1 MLILG
6 IDSSGH
12 TASCA
17 LLRDGI
23 VLSEYSANIGL
34 THSQTLLPM
43 VAEIFSRTG
52 VEAKDLDG
60 IAVSAGPG
68 SFTGLRIGAST
79 AKGLALGY
87 GIPLIEV
94 STLLGLY
101 RNVSDLSGMCD
112 ISVGISTG
120 SNNTSSRFAESPDSR
135 LESSDTDTSIAASG
149 NSNSHIHSPENCLY
163 IHPIMDARRN
173 QVYTAAFLNGELVG
187 EEEAIGVS
195 ELIEHINSTGGRHL
209 FLGDAV
215 PVYKELLSEQL
226 TVPYCFAGPQ
236 NLLQR
241 ASSIALIGAEKL
253 EKGESVSGQDFR
265 LSYIRKPQAERER
278 EEAGLREFDITHDDP
293 DKLKKAK
300 TIDVL
305 AARNYKIGTDAG
317 YEDESLPE
325 NL

>member
-17 LLRDGI
+17 ILEDGV
-23 VLSEYSANIGL
+23 VLAEYSTNIGL

-43 VAEIFSRTG
+43 VAEIFSRTSK
-52 VEAKDLDG
+52 APKDLDA

-87 GIPLIEV
+87 NIPLIEV
-94 STLLGLY
+94 STLEALAH
-101 RNVSDLSGMCD
+101 NISD
-112 ISVGISTG
+112 
-120 SNNTSSRFAESPDSR
+120 
-135 LESSDTDTSIAASG
+135 AASLDT
-149 NSNSHIHSPENCLY
+149 IY
-163 IHPIMDARRN
+163 VHPIMDARRK
-173 QVYTAAFLNGELVG
+173 QVYTAAFLRGELVG
-187 EEEAIGVS
+187 AEEAVGID
-195 ELIEHINSTGGRHL
+195 ELVTRINDFGGKHI

-215 PVYKELLSEQL
+215 PVYKDYL
-226 TVPYCFAGPQ
+226 TDNLTATFSFAGSQ

-241 ASSIALIGAEKL
+241 ASSVAIIGADKFL
-253 EKGESVSGQDFR
+253 KGYAVSGQDFR

-278 EEAGLREFDITHDDP
+278 DEAGLKSYDITHDDP
-293 DKLKKAK
+293 DKLKKAQ
-300 TIDVL
+300 TNDVL
-305 AARNYKIGTDAG
+305 VARNYKIGTDAG

>member
-94 STLLGLY
+94 STLEGLW
-101 RNVSDLSGMCD
+101 RNVSDLSGFSD
-112 ISVGISTG
+112 ISVNPSV
-120 SNNTSSRFAESPDSR
+120 N
-135 LESSDTDTSIAASG
+135 DTDHVHDT
-149 NSNSHIHSPENCLY
+149 ENRLY

-215 PVYKELLSEQL
+215 PVYKEFLSEQL

-253 EKGESVSGQDFR
+253 EKGEYVSGQDFR

-293 DKLKKAK
+293 DKLKKTK

>member
-17 LLRDGI
+17 LLEDGV
-23 VLSEYSANIGL
+23 VLAEYSTNIGL

-52 VEAKDLDG
+52 REVRDLDA

-87 GIPLIEV
+87 KIPLIEV
-94 STLLGLY
+94 STLQALA
-101 RNVSDLSGMCD
+101 RNVSVQIPGD
-112 ISVGISTG
+112 V
-120 SNNTSSRFAESPDSR
+120 
-135 LESSDTDTSIAASG
+135 
-149 NSNSHIHSPENCLY
+149 LY

-173 QVYTAAFLNGELVG
+173 QVYTAAFANEELVG
-187 EEEAIGVS
+187 EEEAISIDHLVQ
-195 ELIEHINSTGGRHL
+195 HINALGGRHM

-215 PVYKELLSEQL
+215 PVYRDYLIGNL

-236 NLLQR
+236 NTLQR
-241 ASSIALIGAEKL
+241 ASSVAIIGAEKYQR
-253 EKGESVSGQDFR
+253 GQSVSGPDFK
-265 LSYIRKPQAERER
+265 LSYIRKPQAEREK
-278 EEAGLREFDITHDDP
+278 EEAGLREYDITHDDP
-293 DKLKKAK
+293 EKLKKAK
-300 TIDVL
+300 AADVL
-305 AARNYKIGTDAG
+305 EARNYKIGTDAG

>member
-94 STLLGLY
+94 STLEGLY
-101 RNVSDLSGMCD
+101 RNVSDLSGFSD
-112 ISVGISTG
+112 ISVNPSV
-120 SNNTSSRFAESPDSR
+120 N
-135 LESSDTDTSIAASG
+135 DTDHVHDT
-149 NSNSHIHSPENCLY
+149 ENRLY

-300 TIDVL
+300 TADVL

>member
-17 LLRDGI
+17 LVCDGI
-23 VLSEYSANIGL
+23 VLTEYSANIGL

-52 VEAKDLDG
+52 REVKELDA

-79 AKGLALGY
+79 AKGLALPFH
-87 GIPLIEV
+87 IPLIEV
-94 STLLGLY
+94 STLQALA
-101 RNVSDLSGMCD
+101 RNVSDLS
-112 ISVGISTG
+112 ISYTG
-120 SNNTSSRFAESPDSR
+120 TDASSGSAV
-135 LESSDTDTSIAASG
+135 TSIMGTSANVIPGS
-149 NSNSHIHSPENCLY
+149 LY

-173 QVYTAAFLNGELVG
+173 QVYTAAFLEGKLVG
-187 EEEAIGVS
+187 DEEAIGIDALA
-195 ELIEHINSTGGRHL
+195 ERINSTGGSHL

-215 PVYKELLSEQL
+215 PVYKDFLTKNLS
-226 TVPYCFAGPQ
+226 VPYCFAGPQ
-236 NLLQR
+236 NFLQR
-241 ASSIALIGAEKL
+241 ASSVAIIGAEKL
-253 EKGESVSGQDFR
+253 LKGETVKGEDFR

-278 EEAGLREFDITHDDP
+278 EETGLREFDITHDDP
-293 DKLKKAK
+293 DKLKKGS
-300 TIDVL
+300 TQDVL
-305 AARNYKIGTDAG
+305 EARNYKIGTDEG

>member
-17 LLRDGI
+17 LFSDGT
-23 VLSEYSANIGL
+23 VLSEYSTNIGL

-52 VEAKDLDG
+52 REVKDLDA

-94 STLLGLY
+94 STLEALA
-101 RNVSDLSGMCD
+101 RNVSDMAGLCNIHD
-112 ISVGISTG
+112 DNINHI
-120 SNNTSSRFAESPDSR
+120 
-135 LESSDTDTSIAASG
+135 ESS
-149 NSNSHIHSPENCLY
+149 ENRLFV
-163 IHPIMDARRN
+163 HPIMDARRN
-173 QVYTAAFLNGELVG
+173 QVYTAAFLKGELFG
-187 EEEAIGVS
+187 EEEAIGVE
-195 ELIEHINSTGGRHL
+195 ELVAKINASGGKHL

-215 PVYKELLSEQL
+215 PVYKDFLSEHL

-236 NLLQR
+236 NILQR
-241 ASSIALIGAEKL
+241 ASSVAIIGAEKL
-253 EKGESVSGQDFR
+253 SRGESVNGQDFR

-293 DKLKKAK
+293 EKLKKGK
-300 TIDVL
+300 TVDVL

>member
-1 MLILG
+1 MLVLG

-17 LLRDGI
+17 LIEDNL

-52 VEAKDLDG
+52 RSVSDLDA

-94 STLLGLY
+94 STLEGLAK
-101 RNVSDLSGMCD
+101 NVSDMGSIYSG
-112 ISVGISTG
+112 TE
-120 SNNTSSRFAESPDSR
+120 TS
-135 LESSDTDTSIAASG
+135 G
-149 NSNSHIHSPENCLY
+149 ENRTVTAKDALY
-163 IHPIMDARRN
+163 VHPIMDARRK
-173 QVYTAAFLNGELVG
+173 QVYTGAFLNGTPVG
-187 EEEAIGVS
+187 EEEAIGID
-195 ELIEHINSTGGRHL
+195 ELTENINRTGGRHL

-215 PVYKELLSEQL
+215 PVYREYLMEHL
-226 TVPYCFAGPQ
+226 TVPFGFASPQ

-241 ASSIALIGAEKL
+241 ASSVALIGMEKL
-253 EKGESVSGQDFR
+253 KAGKTVSGKDFR
-265 LSYIRKPQAERER
+265 LSYIRKPQAEREK
-278 EEAGLREFDITHDDP
+278 EASGLREFDITHDDP
-293 DKLKKAK
+293 NKLKKSSAE
-300 TIDVL
+300 DVL
-305 AARNYKIGTDAG
+305 AARNYKIGEGSG
-317 YEDESLPE
+317 YEDESIPE

>member
-94 STLLGLY
+94 STLEGLW
-101 RNVSDLSGMCD
+101 RNVSDLSGFSD
-112 ISVGISTG
+112 ISVNPSV
-120 SNNTSSRFAESPDSR
+120 N
-135 LESSDTDTSIAASG
+135 DTDHVHDT
-149 NSNSHIHSPENCLY
+149 ENRLY

-300 TIDVL
+300 TADVL

>member
-17 LLRDGI
+17 ILEDGV
-23 VLSEYSANIGL
+23 VLAEYSTNIGL

-43 VAEIFSRTG
+43 VAEIFSRTD
-52 VEAKDLDG
+52 KKPKNLDA

-87 GIPLIEV
+87 NIPLIEV
-94 STLLGLY
+94 STLEALAYNISDAAVIDSLY
-101 RNVSDLSGMCD
+101 V
-112 ISVGISTG
+112 
-120 SNNTSSRFAESPDSR
+120 
-135 LESSDTDTSIAASG
+135 
-149 NSNSHIHSPENCLY
+149 
-163 IHPIMDARRN
+163 HPIMDARRK
-173 QVYTAAFLNGELVG
+173 QVYTAAFFKGELVG
-187 EEEAIGVS
+187 VEEAVS
-195 ELIEHINSTGGRHL
+195 IDELVNRINEMGGKHI

-215 PVYKELLSEQL
+215 PVYKDYL
-226 TVPYCFAGPQ
+226 TDNLTTIFTFAGPQ

-241 ASSIALIGAEKL
+241 ASSVAVIGAAKL
-253 EKGESVSGQDFR
+253 AKGDIVSSQDFR

-278 EEAGLREFDITHDDP
+278 DEAGLKSYDITHDDP
-293 DKLKKAK
+293 DKLKKSQ
-300 TIDVL
+300 TDDVL
-305 AARNYKIGTDAG
+305 AARNYKIGTDTG

>member
-1 MLILG
+1 MLVLG

-17 LLRDGI
+17 LIEDNL

-52 VEAKDLDG
+52 RSVSDLDA

-94 STLLGLY
+94 STLEGLAK
-101 RNVSDLSGMCD
+101 NVSDMG
-112 ISVGISTG
+112 GISSCTE
-120 SNNTSSRFAESPDSR
+120 TSGENRPAPDK
-135 LESSDTDTSIAASG
+135 DA
-149 NSNSHIHSPENCLY
+149 LY
-163 IHPIMDARRN
+163 VHPIMDARRK
-173 QVYTAAFLNGELVG
+173 QVYTGAFLNGTLVG
-187 EEEAIGVS
+187 EEEAIGID
-195 ELIEHINSTGGRHL
+195 ELAGNINKTGGRHL

-215 PVYKELLSEQL
+215 PVYREYLMEHL
-226 TVPYCFAGPQ
+226 TVPFGFASPQ

-241 ASSIALIGAEKL
+241 ASSVALIGMEKL
-253 EKGESVSGQDFR
+253 KAGEAVSGKDFR
-265 LSYIRKPQAERER
+265 LSYIRKPQAEREK
-278 EEAGLREFDITHDDP
+278 EASGLREFDITHDDP
-293 DKLKKAK
+293 DKIKKSSSE
-300 TIDVL
+300 DVL
-305 AARNYKIGTDAG
+305 AARNYIIGEGSG

>member
-94 STLLGLY
+94 STLEGLW
-101 RNVSDLSGMCD
+101 RNVSDLSGFSD
-112 ISVGISTG
+112 ISVNPSV
-120 SNNTSSRFAESPDSR
+120 N
-135 LESSDTDTSIAASG
+135 DTDHVHDT
-149 NSNSHIHSPENCLY
+149 ENRLY

-253 EKGESVSGQDFR
+253 EKGEYVSGQDFR

-293 DKLKKAK
+293 DKLKKTK

>member
-17 LLRDGI
+17 LFSDGV
-23 VLSEYSANIGL
+23 VLSEYSTNIGL

-52 VEAKDLDG
+52 RAVKELDA

-94 STLLGLY
+94 STLEALA
-101 RNVSDLSGMCD
+101 RNVSDLSSPALSAH
-112 ISVGISTG
+112 ISLSGADDTESG
-120 SNNTSSRFAESPDSR
+120 KTSEHGNDSPDS
-135 LESSDTDTSIAASG
+135 LFV
-149 NSNSHIHSPENCLY
+149 
-163 IHPIMDARRN
+163 HPIMDARRN
-173 QVYTAAFLNGELVG
+173 QVYTAAFLNGKLTG
-187 EEEAIGVS
+187 EEEAIGVN
-195 ELIEHINSTGGRHL
+195 ELASHINASGGRHL

-215 PVYKELLSEQL
+215 PVYKDFLAEHL
-226 TVPYCFAGPQ
+226 TVPYSFAGPQ

-241 ASSIALIGAEKL
+241 ASSVAIIGAEKL
-253 EKGESVSGQDFR
+253 EKGETVSGQDFR

-278 EEAGLREFDITHDDP
+278 EEAGLREFDITHDDS
-293 DKLKKAK
+293 DKLKKTA
-300 TIDVL
+300 TVDVL
-305 AARNYKIGTDAG
+305 AAKNYKIGTDAS

>member
-94 STLLGLY
+94 STLEGLW
-101 RNVSDLSGMCD
+101 RNVSDLSGFSD
-112 ISVGISTG
+112 ISVNPSV
-120 SNNTSSRFAESPDSR
+120 NDPDHVH
-135 LESSDTDTSIAASG
+135 DT
-149 NSNSHIHSPENCLY
+149 ENRLY

-293 DKLKKAK
+293 DKLKKTK
-300 TIDVL
+300 TADVL

>member
-17 LLRDGI
+17 LVCDGI
-23 VLSEYSANIGL
+23 VLTEYSANIGL

-94 STLLGLY
+94 STLEGLW
-101 RNVSDLSGMCD
+101 RNVSDLSGFSD
-112 ISVGISTG
+112 ISVNPSV
-120 SNNTSSRFAESPDSR
+120 N
-135 LESSDTDTSIAASG
+135 DTDHVHDT
-149 NSNSHIHSPENCLY
+149 ENRLY

-300 TIDVL
+300 TADVL

>member
-23 VLSEYSANIGL
+23 VLSEYSTNIGL

-52 VEAKDLDG
+52 VEAKDLDA

-94 STLLGLY
+94 STLEGLAH
-101 RNVSDLSGMCD
+101 NVSDLSSPASGD
-112 ISVGISTG
+112 
-120 SNNTSSRFAESPDSR
+120 NSSSSGANVSESGKASEHADV
-135 LESSDTDTSIAASG
+135 SSDS
-149 NSNSHIHSPENCLY
+149 LF

-173 QVYTAAFLNGELVG
+173 QVYTAAFLNGKLIG
-187 EEEAIGVS
+187 EEEAIGVD
-195 ELIEHINSTGGRHL
+195 ELVEHINAVGGRHL

-215 PVYKELLSEQL
+215 PVYKDFLSGHL
-226 TVPYCFAGPQ
+226 TVPYSFAGPQ

-241 ASSIALIGAEKL
+241 ASSVAVIGAEKFA
-253 EKGESVSGQDFR
+253 KGETVSGQDFR

-293 DKLKKAK
+293 DKLKKGKAV
-300 TIDVL
+300 DVL

>member
-52 VEAKDLDG
+52 REVKDLDA

-94 STLLGLY
+94 STLEALA
-101 RNVSDLSGMCD
+101 RNVSDTADLYC
-112 ISVGISTG
+112 
-120 SNNTSSRFAESPDSR
+120 
-135 LESSDTDTSIAASG
+135 SSDYTDVKSKDSKCQKAKASDD
-149 NSNSHIHSPENCLY
+149 CLFV
-163 IHPIMDARRN
+163 HPIMDARRN
-173 QVYTAAFLNGELVG
+173 QVYTAAFVNGKLLG
-187 EEEAIGVS
+187 SEEAIGVD
-195 ELIEHINSTGGRHL
+195 ELTEHINASGGRHL

-215 PVYKELLSEQL
+215 PVYKDFLTGHLS
-226 TVPYCFAGPQ
+226 VPYSFAGPQ

-241 ASSIALIGAEKL
+241 ASSVAIIGAEKL
-253 EKGESVSGQDFR
+253 LKGETVSGQDFR

-293 DKLKKAK
+293 DKLKKGK
-300 TIDVL
+300 TVDVL

>member
-17 LLRDGI
+17 LLEDEV
-23 VLSEYSANIGL
+23 VLAEYSTNIGL

-43 VAEIFSRTG
+43 VAEIFSRAG
-52 VEAKDLDG
+52 KEARDLDA

-87 GIPLIEV
+87 DIPLIEV
-94 STLLGLY
+94 STLEALAHNISDAAVLGSLY
-101 RNVSDLSGMCD
+101 V
-112 ISVGISTG
+112 
-120 SNNTSSRFAESPDSR
+120 
-135 LESSDTDTSIAASG
+135 
-149 NSNSHIHSPENCLY
+149 
-163 IHPIMDARRN
+163 HPIMDARRK
-173 QVYTAAFLNGELVG
+173 QVYTAAFLKGELVG
-187 EEEAIGVS
+187 AEEAVS
-195 ELIEHINSTGGRHL
+195 IEELVARINDMGGKHL

-215 PVYKELLSEQL
+215 PVYKAYLKDTL
-226 TVPYCFAGPQ
+226 TVSFCFADPQ
-236 NLLQR
+236 NMLQR
-241 ASSIALIGAEKL
+241 ASSVAVIGAEKFA
-253 EKGESVSGQDFR
+253 KGETVSGHDFR
-265 LSYIRKPQAERER
+265 LSYIRKPQAEREK
-278 EEAGLREFDITHDDP
+278 EESGLKSFDITHDDP
-293 DKLKKAK
+293 DQLRKKQVD
-300 TIDVL
+300 DVL